1 MKENVH
7 IFRLLFLM
15 WEREAWLHCTESIPV
30 FFSSGLSMSHGTSI
44 PQQCFTPVTGHYRKS
59 KKPSE
64 LVDANLC
71 SAADLSCVCMAHLI
85 MATFHFPR
93 I

>member
-30 FFSSGLSMSHGTSI
+30 FFSSGLSMSCGTSI
-44 PQQCFTPVTGHYRKS
+44 PQQCFTPVTGHYRRAKNRQS
-59 KKPSE
+59 SWMLICVLLLIY
-64 LVDANLC
+64 LVSSWL
-71 SAADLSCVCMAHLI
+71 
-85 MATFHFPR
+85 T
-93 I
+93 